1 MKNHVQ
7 LPNADETVKA
17 LNIGP
22 KIRRLRKQKA
32 LTLQN
37 LSVATGLSKPLLSQI
52 ENEIVVPPIATLLKI
67 SRALDKDIAFFFQ
80 DTNADTKITVVRA
93 SERGSPDTRKLGG
106 NEIGY
111 HYAALAYKKNRKNME
126 PFFVEFGNSD
136 EKDMSYYR
144 HVGEE
149 FIFVLQ
155 GRLEFRTTE
164 EVHELKAG
172 DSLYFES
179 DVPHAYRSLG
189 NRNATAV
196 VVLFSP
202 PGAGM

>member
-7 LPNADETVKA
+7 LPTADETVKA

-22 KIRRLRKQKA
+22 KIRRIRKQKA

-80 DTNADTKITVVRA
+80 DTNSDTKVTVVRA
-93 SERGSPDTRKLGG
+93 SERGSPDARKLGG

-136 EKDMSYYR
+136 EKNMSYYR

-155 GRLEFRTTE
+155 GKLEFRTTE

>member
-1 MKNHVQ
+1 VKNHVQ
-7 LPNADETVKA
+7 LPTADETVKA

-22 KIRRLRKQKA
+22 KIRRIRKQKA

-80 DTNADTKITVVRA
+80 DTNSDTKITVVRA

-136 EKDMSYYR
+136 EKNMSYYR

-155 GRLEFRTTE
+155 GKLEFRTTE